1 MKNSKRKSQISQ
13 QDLLDAAIKERELRR
28 LLAERARRTMAGFV
42 TFTHPDYF
50 QSEFSKTVCDELD
63 RFLDELRQGLR
74 PVLILQAPPQHGK
87 SELVSRRFPAYAFGR
102 YPDLRIGAC
111 SYSADLAQDMNRDVQ
126 RIMMDDLYKSIF
138 PDSYLNPKRVVT
150 LEGQAVRNS
159 GAFDIVGH
167 RGRYVC
173 TGVGG
178 PLTGK
183 SLDLGIIDD
192 PIKNEQEARSPAIKK
207 AIHGWYN
214 TVFLTRLSKNSGHI
228 IMATSWATDDLA
240 ATVVKNNPR
249 ARHLKFKAISDG
261 AALIPELHPL
271 YQLSEIKESMSSA
284 QWSALYQQNPV
295 PEGGAIFKEEWIRR
309 WTVET
314 LPSYFDELILS
325 WDMTFKDT
333 SGTDFVVGEVWARAG
348 VQYYLLHL
356 VRGRMAFVKSRE
368 AVIAMNT
375 MYPNN
380 NGVLIEDKANGPA
393 IIDSLREV
401 IAGLVPVEPDGSK
414 MSRAYAVSSL
424 WEAGNVFIP
433 EDSHALWVK
442 DFVEELVSFPAGG
455 HDDQVDAMTQA
466 LRRLKSHGLAT
477 WQALAD

>member
-1 MKNSKRKSQISQ
+1 M
-13 QDLLDAAIKERELRR
+13 D
-28 LLAERARRTMAGFV
+28 GFT
-42 TFTHPDYF
+42 TFTHPEYF
-50 QSEFSKTVCDELD
+50 QSDFSKTVCAELD
-63 RFLDELRQGLR
+63 QFLDDLRAGRR

-126 RIMMDDLYKSIF
+126 RIMMDDVYKSIF
-138 PDSYLNPKRVVT
+138 PGSYLSPRRVVT
-150 LEGQAVRNS
+150 LEGQALRNS
-159 GAFDIVGH
+159 SVFDIIGH

-173 TGVGG
+173 AGVGG

-207 AIHGWYN
+207 AILGWYN

-240 ATVVKNNPR
+240 ATVAKNNPR
-249 ARHLKFKAISDG
+249 ARHLKFKAIDENG
-261 AALIPELHPL
+261 APLVPELHPL
-271 YQLSEIKESMSSA
+271 HQLVEIKGSMSSA
-284 QWSALYQQNPV
+284 QWSALYQQSPV
-295 PEGGAIFKEEWIRR
+295 PEGGAIFKEAWIRR
-309 WTVET
+309 WNTGT
-314 LPSYFDELILS
+314 LPEYFDELVLS

-333 SGTDFVVGEVWARAG
+333 AGSDFVAGEVWARSG
-348 VQYYLLHL
+348 VKYYLLHIM
-356 VRGRMAFVKSRE
+356 RGRMAFTKSRE
-368 AVIAMNT
+368 AVVALNA

-380 NGVLIEDKANGPA
+380 DGVLVEDKANGPA

-401 IAGLVPVEPDGSK
+401 VSGLIPIEPDGSK
-414 MSRAYAVSSL
+414 MSRAYAITSL

-433 EDSHALWVK
+433 EDDYAPWVK
-442 DFVEELVSFPAGG
+442 DFVEELVSFPSAAN
-455 HDDQVDAMTQA
+455 DDQVDAMTQA
-466 LRRLKSHGLAT
+466 LRRLKSHGLAI
-477 WQALAD
+477 WQSLAD